1 MAGQAET
8 IHHVSMAPATFVVTL
23 LVGLVTTVEG
33 VVLVGWYTYNM
44 FLVHMMFPF
53 VPMAFVT
60 ALSFV
65 VSGVGLTATALRSWR
80 VVTACAVAI
89 LLIGVVALLLS
100 VDQSGSGIS
109 WPAQLSP
116 LATRAL
122 HANRMA
128 PGAALGLVLF
138 GAILLIMGRP
148 GWFTHRPSIV
158 GLVGS
163 SIVTLGVAGF
173 SSALTDPHVTSRWV
187 ELTQM
192 PFHMALGL
200 MVLGAGVIVL
210 ALHEERA
217 AGTRGLRWLP
227 FFVGLGI
234 VTATLLIHQAL
245 PDSAKSQI
253 ETMVLMVG
261 FLVAV
266 LLALAISF
274 AQATMLRVQAI
285 EAINQR
291 LQVETKE
298 RQRVAASLEE
308 ARADLERRVDERT
321 RQLAATNASLQREI
335 GERQRVEEQL
345 RHDAFYDGLTDLPNR
360 ALFMDRLERVLARAK
375 RQADYR
381 FAVLFLDLD
390 HFKLVNDS
398 LGHQAGDQLLVE
410 LASRLQQCVRGSD
423 TVARLGGD
431 EFAILLDDL
440 RDESNCFQVADR
452 IHQDLTQPFILHGQE
467 VFTNGSIGVAL
478 SLTGYDSPGDL
489 LRDADIAMYRA
500 KDQGRG
506 RYEVFDTA
514 MRSSIVERVQLEAA
528 LRRAIEQH
536 EFLVYYQPIVSL
548 PTGRLAGFEALV
560 RWQHAEWGLVSPN
573 EFIPIA
579 EETGLIVPLGRWVL
593 AEACRQMHAWH
604 RQYLTTP
611 PLMISVNLSGKQV
624 VHSKLL
630 DEIQQIL
637 RETGLDPYVLKL
649 EMTESVLIEHGR
661 AVLDLCSSL
670 RAMGIKLGID
680 DFGTGYSSLSYLH
693 RFPID
698 TLKIDRAFVS
708 KIDSDEKDHA
718 LVKTILAIA
727 QTLHL
732 ETIAEGIETTAHLAV
747 LRTLECAYGQ
757 GYLFSR
763 PVAGPVAEA
772 LIAQNPQW

>member
-8 IHHVSMAPATFVVTL
+8 IHHVSMEPATFVVTL
-23 LVGLVTTVEG
+23 LVGLVTTAGG
-33 VVLVGWYTYNM
+33 VVLVGWYTYHM
-44 FLVHMMFPF
+44 FLVDMMFPF

-65 VSGVGLTATALRSWR
+65 MSGVGLTATALRSWR

-89 LLIGVVALLLS
+89 LLIGAGALLLS
-100 VDQSGSGIS
+100 VEKSGSGIF

-116 LATRAL
+116 LAARAL

-128 PGAALGLVLF
+128 PGAALGFVLF
-138 GAILLIMGRP
+138 GAILLVMGRP

-192 PFHMALGL
+192 PFHMAIGL

-217 AGTRGLRWLP
+217 AGIKGLRWLP
-227 FFVGLGI
+227 LFVGLGI

-245 PDSAKSQI
+245 PDSEKSQI
-253 ETMVLMVG
+253 EVMVLMVG
-261 FLVAV
+261 FLVAI
-266 LLALAISF
+266 LLALAIYF

-291 LQVETKE
+291 LQVETEE

-308 ARADLERRVDERT
+308 ARAELERRVDERT
-321 RQLAATNASLQREI
+321 RQLVVTNESLQREI

-345 RHDAFYDGLTDLPNR
+345 RHDAFYDVLTDLPNR

-375 RQADYR
+375 RQANYR

-410 LASRLQQCVRGSD
+410 LASRLQQCVRASD

-514 MRSSIVERVQLEAA
+514 MRSRIVERVQLETA

-573 EFIPIA
+573 EFIPLA
-579 EETGLIVPLGRWVL
+579 EEIGLIVPLGRWVL
-593 AEACRQMHAWH
+593 AEACRQVHAWH

-624 VHSKLL
+624 VHPKLL

-637 RETGLDPYVLKL
+637 RETGLDPRVLKL

-708 KIDSDEKDHA
+708 KIDSDEKDQA

>member
-1 MAGQAET
+1 MK
-8 IHHVSMAPATFVVTL
+8 
-23 LVGLVTTVEG
+23 
-33 VVLVGWYTYNM
+33 N
-44 FLVHMMFPF
+44 
-53 VPMAFVT
+53 
-60 ALSFV
+60 
-65 VSGVGLTATALRSWR
+65 
-80 VVTACAVAI
+80 
-89 LLIGVVALLLS
+89 VALAS
-100 VDQSGSGIS
+100 
-109 WPAQLSP
+109 PAAKRVS
-116 LATRAL
+116 TR
-122 HANRMA
+122 
-128 PGAALGLVLF
+128 
-138 GAILLIMGRP
+138 
-148 GWFTHRPSIV
+148 S
-158 GLVGS
+158 
-163 SIVTLGVAGF
+163 
-173 SSALTDPHVTSRWV
+173 
-187 ELTQM
+187 
-192 PFHMALGL
+192 
-200 MVLGAGVIVL
+200 VL
-210 ALHEERA
+210 AS
-217 AGTRGLRWLP
+217 TRR
-227 FFVGLGI
+227 
-234 VTATLLIHQAL
+234 
-245 PDSAKSQI
+245 
-253 ETMVLMVG
+253 
-261 FLVAV
+261 
-266 LLALAISF
+266 
-274 AQATMLRVQAI
+274 
-285 EAINQR
+285 
-291 LQVETKE
+291 
-298 RQRVAASLEE
+298 
-308 ARADLERRVDERT
+308 
-321 RQLAATNASLQREI
+321 
-335 GERQRVEEQL
+335 
-345 RHDAFYDGLTDLPNR
+345 
-360 ALFMDRLERVLARAK
+360 ERVLARAK

-398 LGHQAGDQLLVE
+398 LGHQAGDQLLIE
-410 LASRLQQCVRGSD
+410 LASRLQQCVRDSD

-573 EFIPIA
+573 EFIPLA
-579 EETGLIVPLGRWVL
+579 EEIGLIVPLGRWVL
-593 AEACRQMHAWH
+593 AEPCRQMHAWH

-624 VHSKLL
+624 VHPKLL

-661 AVLDLCSSL
+661 TVLDLCSSL

-708 KIDSDEKDHA
+708 KIDSDEKDQA

>member
-1 MAGQAET
+1 MTGRAET
-8 IHHVSMAPATFVVTL
+8 IHQTSMEPATFVVTL
-23 LVGLVTTVEG
+23 LVGLVTMAGG

-44 FLVHMMFPF
+44 FLVHMMLPF
-53 VPMAFVT
+53 VPMALVT

-65 VSGVGLTATALRSWR
+65 VSGVGLIATALRSWR

-89 LLIGVVALLLS
+89 LLIGTVALLLS
-100 VDQSGSGIS
+100 TDKSGSGIF
-109 WPAQLSP
+109 WPTPRSP
-116 LATRAL
+116 LAAGPL
-122 HANRMA
+122 HANRTA
-128 PGAALGLVLF
+128 PGAALGFGLF
-138 GAILLIMGRP
+138 GTILLGMGRP
-148 GWFTHRPSIV
+148 GGFKHWPSIA

-173 SSALTDPHVTSRWV
+173 SSALTDPYVTSRWV

-192 PFHMALGL
+192 PFYTAMGL
-200 MVLGAGVIVL
+200 MVLGVGVIVL
-210 ALHEERA
+210 ALHEGRA
-217 AGTRGLRWLP
+217 TGTRGLRWLP
-227 FFVGLGI
+227 LFVGLGI

-245 PDSAKSQI
+245 PDSGKSQL
-253 ETMVLMVG
+253 ETMVLVVG

-266 LLALAISF
+266 LLALAIHF

-285 EAINQR
+285 EAINRR
-291 LQVETKE
+291 LQMETEE
-298 RQRVAASLEE
+298 RQRVATALEE
-308 ARADLERRVDERT
+308 ARVDLERRVDERT
-321 RQLAATNASLQREI
+321 RQLVVTNESLQREI

-345 RHDAFYDGLTDLPNR
+345 QHDAFYDVLTDLPNR
-360 ALFMDRLERVLARAK
+360 ALFMDRLERVLERAK
-375 RQADYR
+375 RQDDYR

-390 HFKLVNDS
+390 HFKFVNDS

-410 LASRLQQCVRGSD
+410 LSSRLQQCVRSSD

-440 RDESNCFQVADR
+440 RDDSNCFQVADR
-452 IHQDLTQPFILHGQE
+452 IHQELTQPFILNGQE

-478 SLTGYDSPGDL
+478 SLTGYDSPGDV

-514 MRSSIVERVQLEAA
+514 MRSRIVERLQLETA
-528 LRRAIEQH
+528 LRRAIEQD

-604 RQYLTTP
+604 RQYPTTP
-611 PLMISVNLSGKQV
+611 PLMISVNLSGKQM
-624 VHSKLL
+624 VHPKLL

-637 RETGLDPYVLKL
+637 RETGLDSHVLKL

-698 TLKIDRAFVS
+698 TLKIDRAFVT
-708 KIDSDEKDHA
+708 KVDSDEKDQA

-732 ETIAEGIETTAHLAV
+732 ETIAEGIETAAHLAA
-747 LRTLECAYGQ
+747 LRILDCAYGQ

-772 LIAQNPQW
+772 LITQNLQW